1 MVFASAINCMDGRT
15 QEPVINWIKKNYNV
29 KYIDMIT
36 EAGPI
41 KIISE
46 NSDICL
52 INSIKE
58 RLNISINIHGS
69 KLIAIVGHYD
79 CAKNPENKNTQIKQ
93 IKDCINIVKQ
103 WYDVEIVGLYVNE
116 NWQVEEI
123 DIYKNS

>member
-1 MVFASAINCMDGRT
+1 MDFASTINCMDGRT
-15 QEPVINWIKKNYNV
+15 QEPVINWIKDNYDV
-29 KYIDMIT
+29 KYVDMIT

-79 CAKNPENKNTQIKQ
+79 CARNPENMNTQVMQIRECIK
-93 IKDCINIVKQ
+93 IVKH
-103 WYDVEIVGLYVNE
+103 WYDVEIIGLWVNE
-116 NWQVEEI
+116 NWQVEKI
-123 DIYKNS
+123 KI